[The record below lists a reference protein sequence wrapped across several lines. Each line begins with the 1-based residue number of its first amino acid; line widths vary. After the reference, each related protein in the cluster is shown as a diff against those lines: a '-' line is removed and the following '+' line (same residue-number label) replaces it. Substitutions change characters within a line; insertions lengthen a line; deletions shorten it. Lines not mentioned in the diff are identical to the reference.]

1 MDLPGTRQA
10 LPSFDELNTAISARL
25 ATTQSE
31 KPLKKKEYPK
41 KPKDK
46 IKCDVDFMEFLDR
59 HYEKFKP
66 GINRVKYTVEEVE
79 AVVDK
84 ASEIFASENTL
95 VEVRAPVIICG
106 DVHGQFNDLR
116 NMFLLMG
123 RPPAQRYLFL
133 GDYVDRGAMSV
144 ECILLL
150 MAYKIAY
157 PDRIY
162 LLRGNH
168 ECCRVNKRYG
178 FYEECQRRF
187 PGQESD
193 MIYAQFQRAF
203 NNLSVGALVEQ
214 KILCMHG
221 GLSPN
226 IETLDDIRAQQKP
239 IRNPFIGAINDML
252 WADPEPNI
260 DFWRLSS
267 RGSGFCFGAKATEE
281 MCKKLGVDLIL
292 RAHQLCMDGFWSYH
306 DKRLMTIF
314 SAPAYC
320 NLFRNAGAALKVDEN
335 LRCQLVAFVPET
347 GDAENMIKKRG
358 HIWEPQCEPGCGP
371 SPDGA
376 SGAKPLPKPC

>member
-1 MDLPGTRQA
+1 MTAVGSSARSKELSTRTAMPLYTMDLPGTRQA

-150 MAYKIAY
+150 MAYK
-157 PDRIY
+157 
-162 LLRGNH
+162 
-168 ECCRVNKRYG
+168 
-178 FYEECQRRF
+178 
-187 PGQESD
+187 
-193 MIYAQFQRAF
+193 RAF

-252 WADPEPNI
+252 WADPEPSI

-371 SPDGA
+371 RPDGA